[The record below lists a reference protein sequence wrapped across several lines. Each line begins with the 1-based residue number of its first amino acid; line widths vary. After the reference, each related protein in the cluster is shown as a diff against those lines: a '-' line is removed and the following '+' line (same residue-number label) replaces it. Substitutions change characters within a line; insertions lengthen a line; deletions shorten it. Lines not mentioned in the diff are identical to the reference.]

1 MLISYSDEAVDISA
15 DALPISVIIGVVTDI
30 GVDVLADANTN
41 VLAVV
46 ITDSEFVIS
55 EPVKKFSC

>member
-30 GVDVLADANTN
+30 GVDVLTDANTN
-41 VLAVV
+41 VLARVM
-46 ITDSEFVIS
+46 TTSGFDIS
-55 EPVKKFSC
+55 EPFKEFSC

>member
-41 VLAVV
+41 VLARVM
-46 ITDSEFVIS
+46 TTSGFDIS
-55 EPVKKFSC
+55 EPFKEFSC

>member
-41 VLAVV
+41 VLARVM
-46 ITDSEFVIS
+46 TTSGFDIS
-55 EPVKKFSC
+55 EPLKEFSC